1 MSQLNKLN
9 LNLDKH
15 VFPGGNMCTNIS
27 FVCVC
32 VCVCVCAMSRL
43 GVQSN
48 LQCYFSL
55 LESYSLKGL
64 QLTVIIII
72 LSLL

>member
-15 VFPGGNMCTNIS
+15 GFPGGNMYKNIY

-32 VCVCVCAMSRL
+32 VFARACVFLCVFAMSRL
-43 GVQSN
+43 GV
-48 LQCYFSL
+48 
-55 LESYSLKGL
+55 K
-64 QLTVIIII
+64 
-72 LSLL
+72 LSV